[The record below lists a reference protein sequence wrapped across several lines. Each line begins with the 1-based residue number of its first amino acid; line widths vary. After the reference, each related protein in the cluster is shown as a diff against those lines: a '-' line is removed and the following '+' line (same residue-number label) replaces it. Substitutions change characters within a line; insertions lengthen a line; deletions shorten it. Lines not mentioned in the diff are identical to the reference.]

1 MNNNSFIKIAV
12 EKVADDFEFDA
23 DHPYHT
29 ADTTAKLKAVDDEAK
44 ALSLA
49 NSDALERMRA
59 GEGGFNTIMAN
70 AKEYG
75 HRIKDWFT
83 GAHHD
88 LDKLIK
94 DHPTTAL
101 GAGLGAGAVGAGGI
115 LGGLFSRSKAK
126 SNRALEAAA
135 NSRISALSGKTKAL
149 ALLAALGIPASAA
162 ATYFATRDKR
172 K

>member
-1 MNNNSFIKIAV
+1 MYYPNNSFVKIAA
-12 EKVADDFEFDA
+12 EKVADEFEFDA

-29 ADTTAKLKAVDDEAK
+29 ADTAAKMRAIDDEAK
-44 ALSLA
+44 AISLG

-59 GEGGFNTIMAN
+59 GDGGFNTIMAN

-75 HRIKDWFT
+75 SRAKEWFD
-83 GAHHD
+83 GVHHD

-101 GAGLGAGAVGAGGI
+101 GAGLGAGAAGAGGI
-115 LGGLFSRSKAK
+115 LGGLFRRSKAK
-126 SNRALEAAA
+126 SNRASKA
-135 NSRISALSGKTKAL
+135 RIAALSGKTKAL